1 MNDSLANIINR
12 LLDTIGN
19 LNRQLDGAKM
29 AVVKKN
35 TEIDEL
41 ERKLNAAEDK
51 NNNCRCNVK
60 ENQLK
65 YNEKLQKL
73 FD

>member
-12 LLDTIGN
+12 LLDTIDN

-35 TEIDEL
+35 AEIDEL
-41 ERKLNAAEDK
+41 ERKLEVAEGE
-51 NNNCRCNVK
+51 NNNCNRTK
-60 ENQLK
+60 ETVQ
-65 YNEKLQKL
+65 QDFSKL
-73 FD
+73 FGLREI